1 MIVHGIILFL
11 LSLSLAQAA
20 ETAPPQAEQALRQLL
35 DDIDRHEQRNDQ
47 QRAALQRIEQ
57 QLECN
62 WTLIRSYETCDRLYQ
77 DEPPNHLTCVR
88 KAKENAARCLTGT
101 SD

>member
-35 DDIDRHEQRNDQ
+35 DDIDKHEQRNDR

-57 QLECN
+57 QLACN
-62 WTLIRSYETCDRLYQ
+62 WTLIRSYEICDRLYQ
-77 DEPPNHLTCVR
+77 DEPQNQLTCVR